1 MSAGRWK
8 RQERQIAAALG
19 AHGLPNN
26 GVGQPDIRAHDW
38 AMQVKTRK
46 QIPAWLW
53 AAVDQAER
61 DAGAGERLAVVLS
74 EVTRGTRARRLVVLD
89 FDAWAADVAPQDTT
103 GG

>member
-19 AHGLPNN
+19 AQRLPNN
-26 GVGQPDIRAHDW
+26 GAGQPDIRAHGW
-38 AMQVKTRK
+38 AVQVKMRK

-53 AAVDQAER
+53 AAVDQAQR
-61 DAGAGERLAVVLS
+61 DAEIGERAAVVLS
-74 EVTRGTRARRLVVLD
+74 EVTPGKRARRLVVLD
-89 FDAWAADVAPQDTT
+89 FDTWAADVPPHDT